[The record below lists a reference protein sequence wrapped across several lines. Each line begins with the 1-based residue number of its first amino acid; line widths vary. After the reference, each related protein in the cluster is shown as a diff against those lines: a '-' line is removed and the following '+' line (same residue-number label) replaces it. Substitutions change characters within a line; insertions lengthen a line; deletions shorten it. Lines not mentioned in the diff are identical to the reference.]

1 MSTDTT
7 QAVINPIVSI
17 DREVYEHLSPLHRAA
32 ADLMISHGTCKIV
45 GEARACHKNLPA
57 GGIK

>member
-7 QAVINPIVSI
+7 RAVINPIVSI

-32 ADLMISHGTCKIV
+32 ADLMVSHGTCKIA
-45 GEARACHKNLPA
+45 GEAPACHKNFPT